1 MRQNCPLSFLLAP
14 RPAARLLLW
23 AAVLSAGGLHP
34 VVGQSEDGELIR
46 NGNFAAGAEHWDF
59 SAEGK
64 EAFAHRF
71 EPVEE
76 GDGQWAVIE
85 TKPDSSVGFSRISQP
100 LLRVPGTP
108 IKLSFLAAAEKPEG
122 GNGAYAYVEFLNAG
136 GRRISGLQSDFTPRS
151 GEPVRLTLAG
161 EVPAGTKRAVLRL
174 ILHGRGTARFTDVS
188 LVAMDTAE
196 RDFAKSATLVVADRP
211 AGGAFFGMGAED
223 DGWAYT
229 KGNAA
234 KGWSD
239 EDSALREKRLRWL
252 QPSFVRSFIWT
263 EDWLPGSFWQGED
276 SGYLFDG
283 DLFQSKLR
291 TWQLYKEIGA
301 DVMLAQ
307 VSWRRD
313 KTWTV
318 PERHIPAIG
327 DLFAHLQG
335 ENGLTNV
342 KYYSV
347 YNEPNHSLY
356 AHGGNFEIYTRYH
369 EGLAAEFAKRGL
381 PVGLVGSDDG
391 NGLDWF
397 GRCVETPA
405 IRDHTAF
412 FASHKYIP
420 YPMLNPE
427 AVDGFFDSRL
437 GVLERHGLDQPFLV
451 TEFGF
456 SGGGTSHYKNP
467 YMKEPDYALA
477 SMDYVLRGLNRGVRG
492 FCFWTM
498 HEMVYPP
505 YDKERP
511 NSHWNQIMGWALW
524 DYDGTL
530 RPVYHAAAL
539 MMREM
544 RPGMPVYPVKSDA
557 PGTVQAT
564 RVGDK
569 IFWVNL
575 APHPVEITVEGLQ
588 PKRTGIILADDSP
601 ADFVEFNR
609 SEDVTLLADGARF
622 TVPGRSYGL
631 AE

>member
-1 MRQNCPLSFLLAP
+1 LGATLLACGP
-14 RPAARLLLW
+14 YP
-23 AAVLSAGGLHP
+23 GLAQH
-34 VVGQSEDGELIR
+34 QHGELIR
-46 NGNFAAGAEHWDF
+46 NGSFTAGGKHWSF
-59 SAEGK
+59 SAEEK
-64 EAFAHRF
+64 APFAHRF
-71 EPVEE
+71 EPVAE

-85 TKPDSSVGFSRISQP
+85 TEPGASVGFSRISQP
-100 LLRVPGTP
+100 LLRVPAAS
-108 IKLSFLAAAEKPEG
+108 IKLSFRAAAEKPEG
-122 GNGAYAYVEFLNAG
+122 GNGAYGYLEFLDAAG
-136 GRRISGLQSDFTPRS
+136 KRISGLQSDFTPRS
-151 GEPVRLTLAG
+151 GETVRLSVAG

-188 LVAMDTAE
+188 VVEIDSAARE
-196 RDFAKSATLVVADRP
+196 FATRVSLALADRP

-229 KGNAA
+229 QGNAA
-234 KGWSD
+234 KGWS
-239 EDSALREKRLRWL
+239 EKDSVLREKRLRWL
-252 QPSFVRSFIWT
+252 QPTFVRSFIWT

-276 SGYLFDG
+276 SVYLFDS
-283 DLFQSKLR
+283 DLFRSKLR

-301 DVMLAQ
+301 EVMLAQ

-327 DLFAHLQG
+327 DLFAHLRG
-335 ENGLTNV
+335 EKGLTNV

-356 AHGGNFEIYTRYH
+356 AHGGNFETYTRYH

-427 AVDGFFDSRL
+427 AVDGFFESRM
-437 GVLERHGLDQPFLV
+437 GRLERHGLDKPFLV

-456 SGGGTSHYKNP
+456 TGGGTSHYQNP
-467 YMKEPDYALA
+467 YMKQPDYALA

-505 YDKERP
+505 YNKEKP
-511 NSHWNQIMGWALW
+511 NAHWNQIMEWALW
-524 DYDGTL
+524 DYDGKL

-557 PGTVQAT
+557 PGTVRAV
-564 RVGDK
+564 RVGDGL
-569 IFWVNL
+569 FWVNL
-575 APHPVEITVEGLQ
+575 APHSVEITVKGLR

-622 TVPGRSYGL
+622 TVPGRSYGR
-631 AE
+631 AQ